1 MREVREMQ
9 EPKHIR
15 YAREYESQ
23 LAEVISGYEQRI
35 SEYKQIL
42 REYKQTIREYER
54 RQSLAA
60 DTLLELSREVRGLTK
75 ELNR

>member
-9 EPKHIR
+9 E
-15 YAREYESQ
+15 
-23 LAEVISGYEQRI
+23 
-35 SEYKQIL
+35 SEYRQIL
-42 REYKQTIREYER
+42 YEYKQTIREYER

-60 DTLLELSREVRGLTK
+60 KTIFELSREVRKLTK

>member
-1 MREVREMQ
+1 MQ

-15 YAREYESQ
+15 YAREYER
-23 LAEVISGYEQRI
+23 EV

-60 DTLLELSREVRGLTK
+60 KTIFELSREVRKLTK
-75 ELNR
+75 ELNK